1 MFSVLGGGGGGGSR
15 GWGGLR
21 GSVVVMLLVY
31 KGRTCLATMRLHQMP
46 STPHEAF
53 SCIHPSGDEDLWL
66 RQRDGAWELWLGWLN
81 VLWEVMF
88 FAFRAVGD

>member
-1 MFSVLGGGGGGGSR
+1 VAGLGGKCLGVKEFTDRYWDDSR
-15 GWGGLR
+15 W
-21 GSVVVMLLVY
+21 
-31 KGRTCLATMRLHQMP
+31 RLCSQ
-46 STPHEAF
+46 
-53 SCIHPSGDEDLWL
+53 DLWL